1 MVVTRF
7 GGPEVLQLADVERP
21 SPISTEV
28 LVRVI
33 AAGVNPVDCKTRR
46 GEGVSRWVGPPPFI
60 VGWDV
65 AGVVEATGY
74 GVTRFDI
81 GDLVYGMPRFPRQA
95 GAYAEY
101 VTAPSRHFAR
111 APESV
116 TPSEAAALP
125 LAALTAWQA
134 LIETAHVR
142 AGQTV
147 LVHGAG
153 GGVGHLAVQLATAKG
168 AHVVATTTRSDR
180 AALATR
186 DADVALDLV
195 GGEDTMALL
204 DTVRRGGLLLAVATG
219 ADDPVKEEARRRG
232 IRVLEPL
239 VEPDGRALEEITKM
253 VDARTLKV
261 RVAETFPLEQ
271 AAAAHERLERGGVN
285 GKLVL
290 EVESMEVSR
299 R

>member
-1 MVVTRF
+1 MV
-7 GGPEVLQLADVERP
+7 
-21 SPISTEV
+21 
-28 LVRVI
+28 
-33 AAGVNPVDCKTRR
+33 
-46 GEGVSRWVGPPPFI
+46 
-60 VGWDV
+60 
-65 AGVVEATGY
+65 
-74 GVTRFDI
+74 
-81 GDLVYGMPRFPRQA
+81 
-95 GAYAEY
+95 
-101 VTAPSRHFAR
+101 
-111 APESV
+111 
-116 TPSEAAALP
+116 
-125 LAALTAWQA
+125 
-134 LIETAHVR
+134 
-142 AGQTV
+142 
-147 LVHGAG
+147 VHGAS
-153 GGVGHLAVQLATAKG
+153 GGVGHLAVQLAKAEG
-168 AHVVATTTRSDR
+168 AHVAATTGRADR

-239 VEPDGRALEEITKM
+239 VEPDGRVLEEITRM
-253 VDARTLKV
+253 VDARTLVV
-261 RVAETFPLEQ
+261 RVAENFPLER